1 MRYIIIFYLLMG
13 ISYADTSLEQEYVNI
28 DKKFSK
34 KESEL
39 IQWNSYSI
47 EKINLDSLN
56 KINFFFFKILDEENR
71 IEKLMMQRSDI
82 NIKNERKAFI
92 RYSDLGRFNREH
104 QRIDI
109 YYDRYPNEFAIICR
123 GIIKDGQI
131 KVNGNKETIVLATA
145 ASFEFL
151 SSSKALYTYVT
162 GPLFEVERFNKKYP
176 GKRNVI
182 FQNELKFKKSID
194 EFKFYMN
201 NEILFKINRNNGEVW
216 GGFRKN
222 VLFESNEC
230 YETNRLAA
238 ELKLDRYKELFK
250 LQELIVN
257 SINKKLSNKLVRKS
271 DDISGKISNIRR
283 SIEQLEN
290 KIAFLHEENELS
302 IKKQKN
308 FYKTKLDELRNN
320 KEKEKYNLWYN
331 SPDQIAKRE
340 KERKKKAASASNQNE
355 YILNKISI
363 AKSCYLR
370 NPDSRLRDIY
380 SEMMLMTRKYGLS
393 GLNKNTNATYLGIA
407 EARANQL
414 ISFLGCQT

>member
-1 MRYIIIFYLLMG
+1 MRYIIIFYLLIG
-13 ISYADTSLEQEYVNI
+13 ISYADTSLDQEYIKI

-39 IQWNSYSI
+39 IQWNLHSI
-47 EKINLDSLN
+47 EKINLYSLN
-56 KINFFFFKILDEENR
+56 KINFFKDKILEEENR
-71 IEKLMMQRSDI
+71 IEKIMKQRSDI
-82 NIKNERKAFI
+82 NIENERKAFI
-92 RYSDLGRFNREH
+92 RNSDLGRFNREY

-109 YYDRYPNEFAIICR
+109 YYDRYPNEFAIVCR

-151 SSSKALYTYVT
+151 SSTKGLYTYVT
-162 GPLFEVERFNKKYP
+162 GPLFEDERYDKKYP

-222 VLFESNEC
+222 ILFESNEC
-230 YETNRLAA
+230 YEGNRFTI
-238 ELKLDRYKELFK
+238 ELKMDRYKHLFK
-250 LQELIVN
+250 LQEGIVN
-257 SINKKLSNKLVRKS
+257 SINKELSNKLVRKS
-271 DDISGKISNIRR
+271 DDISDKISNIRR

-290 KIAFLHEENELS
+290 NISILRERNELS

-308 FYKTKLDELRNN
+308 IYKTKLDELRDN
-320 KEKEKYNLWYN
+320 KKQEKYNLWYN
-331 SPDQIAKRE
+331 SPDQVAKRK
-340 KERKKKAASASNQNE
+340 KEQKKRAAIAHNQNE
-355 YILNKISI
+355 LILDKISR

-370 NPDSRLRDIY
+370 KPDPNLSDIY
-380 SEMMLMTRKYGLS
+380 SEMILMLRKYGLS
-393 GLNKNTNATYLGIA
+393 GLNKNTNVTYLYTA